1 MQNVFVDIYES
12 VNIMNFENVVILNVV
27 ILNIGEEYLEKVSI
41 VEVGEWFVV
50 VMKFV
55 LDVVVDCVS
64 VQIVVREKEVI
75 FMVVYEDLFLDRV
88 SILR

>member
-1 MQNVFVDIYES
+1 
-12 VNIMNFENVVILNVV
+12 MNFENVVILNVV

-64 VQIVVREKEVI
+64 V
-75 FMVVYEDLFLDRV
+75 
-88 SILR
+88 